1 MKTLVLLSRI
11 FVGLVFVFSGFV
23 KAVDPS
29 GFAIKFDEYF
39 VAFHLNFLSGL
50 AMPLAILASAA
61 ELMIGL
67 NLLTGVRL
75 KFTTWLLMAFMSFF
89 TILTLIL
96 ALTNPVSDCGC
107 FGDAIILT
115 NWQTFWKNIII
126 LAPTLVLF
134 IYRNKLPSYPSVRL
148 EWLLAVVNLAI
159 PVLISVYCLRHEPL
173 LDFRPYKTGTYIP
186 GKMIIPDD
194 APVDQYET
202 RLVYQKDGQVKEF
215 SETDFPWQDTTWK
228 WVETK
233 QKLISKGYEPPIHDF
248 SISGSDGSDITSQV
262 LADSGYVF
270 LIISPRLEKA
280 SLHGMNSMNEL
291 AMKAE
296 SLNIRVLC
304 LTSSTNKE
312 IENFRNSFRPAF
324 DINSTDETTLLTILR
339 SNPGLVVLQQGTI
352 LVKWNYRDLPKL
364 SKLNSNVTALVLEKN
379 RSTREKLI
387 IILLIIGTLFFYSLA
402 FRFAFGKHHVRKQRN
417 V

>member
-1 MKTLVLLSRI
+1 MKTLLLLSRI
-11 FVGLVFVFSGFV
+11 FVGLIFVFSGFV

-75 KFTTWLLMAFMSFF
+75 KFTTWLLLAFMSFF

-107 FGDAIILT
+107 FGEAIILT

-126 LAPTLVLF
+126 LIPTLILF
-134 IYRNKLPSYPSVRL
+134 IFRNRLPSYPSVKF
-148 EWLLAVVNLAI
+148 EWLLAVVNFAI
-159 PVLISVYCLRHEPL
+159 PVLLSVYCLRHEPL

-186 GKMIIPDD
+186 DQMTIPDD

-202 RLVYQKDGQVKEF
+202 RLVYQKDGLVKEF

-270 LIISPRLEKA
+270 LIISPRLEKT
-280 SLHGMNSMNEL
+280 SLPGMNSMNEL

-296 SLNIRVLC
+296 SLNINVLC

-312 IENFRNSFRPAF
+312 IENFKNSFRPAF
-324 DINSTDETTLLTILR
+324 DIYSTDETTLLTILR
-339 SNPGLVVLQQGTI
+339 SNPGLMILQSGTI
-352 LVKWNYRDLPKL
+352 LAKWNYRDMPEL
-364 SKLNSNVTALVLEKN
+364 SNLNSNVTALVFEKN
-379 RSTREKLI
+379 RLTHEKQT
-387 IILLIIGTLFFYSLA
+387 IILLIICALLVYSLA
-402 FRFAFGKHHVRKQRN
+402 FSFAFGKHHVRK
-417 V
+417 